1 MIYDALC
8 VMINMMISTIVNK
21 MRIIDGSQYMI
32 YEYMI
37 VATPWTIFMINMLI
51 NMMLDMMIRIG
62 GSV

>member
-37 VATPWTIFMINMLI
+37 VASPWTIFMINMLI

>member
-1 MIYDALC
+1 
-8 VMINMMISTIVNK
+8 MINMMISTIVNK

-37 VATPWTIFMINMLI
+37 VATPLTIFMINMLI